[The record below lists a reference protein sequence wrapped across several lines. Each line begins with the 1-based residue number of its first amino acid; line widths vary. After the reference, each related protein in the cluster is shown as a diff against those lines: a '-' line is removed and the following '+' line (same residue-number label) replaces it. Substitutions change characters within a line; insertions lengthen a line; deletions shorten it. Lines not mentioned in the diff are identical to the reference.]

1 LTGQQRKKDCE
12 EWVSDKDR
20 YTERDREGERGIV
33 PLIAS
38 TPGNPRPED
47 QTARTDQLH
56 EIIDV

>member
-1 LTGQQRKKDCE
+1 
-12 EWVSDKDR
+12 VSDIDR

-56 EIIDV
+56 EIIDD